1 MTPKTKDHCEMQIS
15 EINHWLTEIAN
26 CHLGKPGTEIYE
38 IYKATKKAYAR
49 VMVSSVVES
58 KRLSKVHSKLTSQN
72 SKNRVPIHYSTKN
85 AFV

>member
-1 MTPKTKDHCEMQIS
+1 MNPKVKDTCEMQIS
-15 EINHWLTEIAN
+15 EINHWLNEIAN

-49 VMVSSVVES
+49 VMVNNSVQS
-58 KRLSKVHSKLTSQN
+58 KRLSKVHSKLTSAN
-72 SKNRVPIHYSTKN
+72 TKNRVHIHYSEKK